1 MNKNNP
7 EDLKKYE
14 RLYSEESLMTKISR
28 FAKKAGL
35 NTTYY
40 VLLLYQLLITEKTP
54 LKDKAIVIGALGY
67 FICPIDLIPDIMIGT
82 GFLDDASILMYA
94 LTTISSSIT
103 PEIRLDARKR
113 LHQIF
118 EFDDSELNDTFFNS
132 SLFPDSKVLYGLLF
146 NEL

>member
-1 MNKNNP
+1 MKKNTLK
-7 EDLKKYE
+7 DLKKYE
-14 RLYSEESLMTKISR
+14 VLYSEESLMTKISR

-40 VLLLYQLLITEKTP
+40 VLLLYTMLISGKTA
-54 LKDKAIVIGALGY
+54 LKDKAVIIGALGY

-82 GFLDDASILMYA
+82 GFLDDASILMFA

-118 EFDDSELNDTFFNS
+118 EFDDSELD
-132 SLFPDSKVLYGLLF
+132 DSY
-146 NEL
+146 

>member
-1 MNKNNP
+1 MKKNTLK
-7 EDLKKYE
+7 DLKKYE
-14 RLYSEESLMTKISR
+14 GLYSEESLMTKISR

-40 VLLLYQLLITEKTP
+40 VLLLYTMLISGKTAF
-54 LKDKAIVIGALGY
+54 KDKAVIIGALGY

-82 GFLDDASILMYA
+82 GFLDDASILMFA
-94 LTTISSSIT
+94 LSTISSSIT

-118 EFDDSELNDTFFNS
+118 EFDDSELD
-132 SLFPDSKVLYGLLF
+132 DSY
-146 NEL
+146 

>member
-1 MNKNNP
+1 MKKNTLK
-7 EDLKKYE
+7 DLKKYE
-14 RLYSEESLMTKISR
+14 GLYSEESLMTKISR

-40 VLLLYQLLITEKTP
+40 VLLLYTMLISGKTA
-54 LKDKAIVIGALGY
+54 LKDKAVIIGALGY

-82 GFLDDASILMYA
+82 GFLDDASILMFA

-103 PEIRLDARKR
+103 PEIRSDARKK

-118 EFDDSELNDTFFNS
+118 EFDDSELD
-132 SLFPDSKVLYGLLF
+132 DSY
-146 NEL
+146 

>member
-28 FAKKAGL
+28 FEKKAGL

-118 EFDDSELNDTFFNS
+118 EFDDSELNDTF
-132 SLFPDSKVLYGLLF
+132 
-146 NEL
+146 

>member
-1 MNKNNP
+1 MKKNTLK
-7 EDLKKYE
+7 DLKKYE
-14 RLYSEESLMTKISR
+14 GLYSEESLMTKISR
-28 FAKKAGL
+28 FAKRAGL

-40 VLLLYQLLITEKTP
+40 VLLLYTMLISEKTA
-54 LKDKAIVIGALGY
+54 LKDKAVIIGALGY

-103 PEIRLDARKR
+103 SEIRLDARKR

-118 EFDDSELNDTFFNS
+118 EFDDSELNDTF
-132 SLFPDSKVLYGLLF
+132 
-146 NEL
+146 

>member
-1 MNKNNP
+1 MKKNTLK
-7 EDLKKYE
+7 DIKKYE
-14 RLYSEESLMTKISR
+14 GLYSEESLMTKISR
-28 FAKKAGL
+28 FAKRAGL

-40 VLLLYQLLITEKTP
+40 VLLLYTMLISEKTA
-54 LKDKAIVIGALGY
+54 LKDKAVIIGALGY

-103 PEIRLDARKR
+103 SEIRLDARKR

-118 EFDDSELNDTFFNS
+118 EFDDSELNDTF
-132 SLFPDSKVLYGLLF
+132 
-146 NEL
+146 

>member
-118 EFDDSELNDTFFNS
+118 EFDDSELD
-132 SLFPDSKVLYGLLF
+132 DSY
-146 NEL
+146 

>member
-1 MNKNNP
+1 MKKNTLK
-7 EDLKKYE
+7 DLKKYE
-14 RLYSEESLMTKISR
+14 GLYSEENLMTKISR

-40 VLLLYQLLITEKTP
+40 VLLLYTMLISGKTA
-54 LKDKAIVIGALGY
+54 LKDKAVIIGALGY

-82 GFLDDASILMYA
+82 GFLDDASILMFA
-94 LTTISSSIT
+94 LTTISCSIT

-118 EFDDSELNDTFFNS
+118 EFDDSELD
-132 SLFPDSKVLYGLLF
+132 DSY
-146 NEL
+146 

>member
-28 FAKKAGL
+28 FAKRAGL

-40 VLLLYQLLITEKTP
+40 VLLLYTMLISEKTA
-54 LKDKAIVIGALGY
+54 LKDKAVIIGALGY

-118 EFDDSELNDTFFNS
+118 EFDDSELK
-132 SLFPDSKVLYGLLF
+132 DSY
-146 NEL
+146 

>member
-1 MNKNNP
+1 MKKNTLK
-7 EDLKKYE
+7 DLKKYE
-14 RLYSEESLMTKISR
+14 GLYSEESLMTKISR

-40 VLLLYQLLITEKTP
+40 VLLLYTMLISGETA
-54 LKDKAIVIGALGY
+54 LKDKAVIIGALGY

-82 GFLDDASILMYA
+82 GFLDDASILMFA

-103 PEIRLDARKR
+103 PEIRSDARKR

-118 EFDDSELNDTFFNS
+118 EFDDSELD
-132 SLFPDSKVLYGLLF
+132 DSY
-146 NEL
+146 

>member
-118 EFDDSELNDTFFNS
+118 EFDDSELNDTF
-132 SLFPDSKVLYGLLF
+132 
-146 NEL
+146 

>member
-14 RLYSEESLMTKISR
+14 RLYSDESLMTKISR
-28 FAKKAGL
+28 FAKRAGL

-40 VLLLYQLLITEKTP
+40 VLLLYTMLISEKTAF
-54 LKDKAIVIGALGY
+54 KDKAVIIGALGY

-118 EFDDSELNDTFFNS
+118 EFDDSELNDTF
-132 SLFPDSKVLYGLLF
+132 
-146 NEL
+146 

>member
-28 FAKKAGL
+28 FAKRAGL

-40 VLLLYQLLITEKTP
+40 VLLLYTMLISEKTA
-54 LKDKAIVIGALGY
+54 LKDKAVIIGALGY

-103 PEIRLDARKR
+103 SEIRLDARKR

-118 EFDDSELNDTFFNS
+118 EFDDSELNDTF
-132 SLFPDSKVLYGLLF
+132 
-146 NEL
+146 

>member
-1 MNKNNP
+1 MKKNTLK
-7 EDLKKYE
+7 DLKKYE
-14 RLYSEESLMTKISR
+14 GLYSEESLMTKISR

-40 VLLLYQLLITEKTP
+40 VLLLYTMLISGKTA
-54 LKDKAIVIGALGY
+54 LKDKAVIIGALGY

-82 GFLDDASILMYA
+82 GFLDDASILMFA

-103 PEIRLDARKR
+103 QEIRLDARKR

-118 EFDDSELNDTFFNS
+118 EFDDSELD
-132 SLFPDSKVLYGLLF
+132 DSY
-146 NEL
+146 

>member
-1 MNKNNP
+1 MK
-7 EDLKKYE
+7 
-14 RLYSEESLMTKISR
+14 
-28 FAKKAGL
+28 
-35 NTTYY
+35 
-40 VLLLYQLLITEKTP
+40 TEKTP

-118 EFDDSELNDTFFNS
+118 EFDDSELNDTF
-132 SLFPDSKVLYGLLF
+132 
-146 NEL
+146 

>member
-28 FAKKAGL
+28 FAKRAGL

-40 VLLLYQLLITEKTP
+40 VLLLYTMLISEKTA
-54 LKDKAIVIGALGY
+54 LKDKAVIIGALGY

-118 EFDDSELNDTFFNS
+118 EFDDSELNDRF
-132 SLFPDSKVLYGLLF
+132 
-146 NEL
+146 

>member
-1 MNKNNP
+1 MKKNTLK
-7 EDLKKYE
+7 DLKKYE
-14 RLYSEESLMTKISR
+14 GLYSEKSLMTKISR

-40 VLLLYQLLITEKTP
+40 VLLLYTMLISGKTA
-54 LKDKAIVIGALGY
+54 LKDKAVIIGALGY

-82 GFLDDASILMYA
+82 GFLDDASILMFA

-103 PEIRLDARKR
+103 PEIRSDARKR

-118 EFDDSELNDTFFNS
+118 EFDDSELD
-132 SLFPDSKVLYGLLF
+132 DSY
-146 NEL
+146 

>member
-1 MNKNNP
+1 MKKNTLK
-7 EDLKKYE
+7 DLKKYE
-14 RLYSEESLMTKISR
+14 GLYSEESLMTKISR

-40 VLLLYQLLITEKTP
+40 VLLLYTMLISGKTA
-54 LKDKAIVIGALGY
+54 LKDKAVIIGALGY

-82 GFLDDASILMYA
+82 GFLDDASILMFA

-103 PEIRLDARKR
+103 PEIRSDARKR

-118 EFDDSELNDTFFNS
+118 EFDDSELD
-132 SLFPDSKVLYGLLF
+132 DSY
-146 NEL
+146 

>member
-1 MNKNNP
+1 MKKNTLK
-7 EDLKKYE
+7 DLKKYE
-14 RLYSEESLMTKISR
+14 GLYSEESLMTKISR

-40 VLLLYQLLITEKTP
+40 VLLLYTMLISGKTA
-54 LKDKAIVIGALGY
+54 LKDKAVIIGALGY

-82 GFLDDASILMYA
+82 GFLDDASILMFA

-103 PEIRLDARKR
+103 PEIRSNARKR

-118 EFDDSELNDTFFNS
+118 EFDDSELD
-132 SLFPDSKVLYGLLF
+132 DSY
-146 NEL
+146 

>member
-1 MNKNNP
+1 
-7 EDLKKYE
+7 
-14 RLYSEESLMTKISR
+14 MTKISR

-40 VLLLYQLLITEKTP
+40 VLLLYTMLISGKTA
-54 LKDKAIVIGALGY
+54 LKDKAVIIGALGY

-82 GFLDDASILMYA
+82 GFLDDASILMFA
-94 LTTISSSIT
+94 LTTISCSIT

-118 EFDDSELNDTFFNS
+118 EFDDSELD
-132 SLFPDSKVLYGLLF
+132 DSY
-146 NEL
+146 

>member
-40 VLLLYQLLITEKTP
+40 VLLLYTMLISGKTA
-54 LKDKAIVIGALGY
+54 LKDKAVIIGALGY

-82 GFLDDASILMYA
+82 GFLDDASILMFA

-103 PEIRLDARKR
+103 PEIRSDARKR

-118 EFDDSELNDTFFNS
+118 EFDDSELD
-132 SLFPDSKVLYGLLF
+132 DSY
-146 NEL
+146 